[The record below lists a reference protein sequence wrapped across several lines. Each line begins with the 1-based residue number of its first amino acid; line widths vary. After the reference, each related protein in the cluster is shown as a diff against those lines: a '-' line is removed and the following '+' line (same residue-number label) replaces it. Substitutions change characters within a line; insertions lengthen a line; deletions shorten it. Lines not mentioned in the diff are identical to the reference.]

1 MNPFKKETRLDK
13 VAKPLRKA
21 VGAKAARSGMT
32 AGATIVALSVA
43 SAVTSAAR
51 RHTGGERSL

>member
-1 MNPFKKETRLDK
+1 MNPFKKETRLEK

-51 RHTGGERSL
+51 RRQEGR

>member
-1 MNPFKKETRLDK
+1 MNPFRRETRWEK

-21 VGAKAARSGMT
+21 AGAKAARSGMT
-32 AGATIVALSVA
+32 AGATVVALSVA

-51 RHTGGERSL
+51 RRQEGRR